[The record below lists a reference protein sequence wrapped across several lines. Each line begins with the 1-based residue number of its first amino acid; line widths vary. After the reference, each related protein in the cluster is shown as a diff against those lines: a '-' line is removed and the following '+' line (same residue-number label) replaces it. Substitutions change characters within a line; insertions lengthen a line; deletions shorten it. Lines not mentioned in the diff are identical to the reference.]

1 MTTNGSVPGR
11 RERKKAATRRALSD
25 AALELFL
32 ARGYDKVKI
41 AEIAEAADTAVTT
54 LFAHFPAGKEAL
66 ILDDSG
72 EREASLSAAVRDR
85 PDGITALDALHD
97 FFGGRAPFA
106 DDLPEE
112 FQRRMDLVM
121 STPALRDYARQ
132 VWIACQGSLAG
143 LLAEAA
149 GRTEPDD
156 SLYVLARYVLETP
169 DLASTRPD
177 RKAALSEAFTRLKQA
192 WPGL

>member
-1 MTTNGSVPGR
+1 MPGR

-32 ARGYDKVKI
+32 ERGYDKVKI
-41 AEIAEAADTAVTT
+41 ADIAEAADTAVTT

-72 EREASLSAAVRDR
+72 EREASLTAAVRDR
-85 PDGITALDALHD
+85 PDGSTALDALHD

-132 VWIACQGSLAG
+132 VWIACQDSLAG

-169 DLASTRPD
+169 DLASSRPD
-177 RKAALSEAFTRLKQA
+177 RKAALAEAFTRLQQA